1 MCILCVIQKWSRK
14 IATMLPWIVIPLI
27 ALWLL
32 SQFLPPAF
40 RFEITSPR
48 LACVIVLLVTLFWY
62 EVLMPRLSTWR
73 ARRNARLKERKR
85 LEAIEIQKLK
95 KNAVRKCRNCKTP
108 YRDQNPSGG
117 KFNCSYCG
125 HQSKR
130 PATDP
135 LFVSPDLG
143 RFSGSGIFKDLVEK
157 VWSDNNWI
165 CGQDWLENGGNWV
178 NGSHSLKSG
187 NWKKNNG
194 GFFSSGNDFFS
205 FLVIFVSK
213 SIAAIFLGI
222 MWLFRKL
229 FRISF
234 NEDDNT
240 SDSDVNGLAKKG
252 ENGVNCNET
261 KSEKARRKAEE
272 KRQARLEREQLE
284 EEERKQREEVARL
297 VEERR
302 KVRDEIDKHINRKD
316 KSSPRQDKKEA
327 ERKRQEKKKERDRG
341 SNKSDVDELE
351 KRASKELEK
360 NRKFEDH
367 NNNNKSKIA
376 VTNSYNQG
384 GVGTRYLDRM
394 KGNFFASSKTL
405 SGGGFFG
412 KGNTREHRSGSFLEH
427 SNKRDHV
434 QPERASG
441 KSNTHADDQNHTRPA
456 CFESQPCPPPKRSW
470 HQLFTRSS
478 PTASSTTS
486 TNVISRPNGT
496 QQSESQSSI
505 APGYPVTQGFDIPV
519 TQALNSLPS
528 FGNFTSSTIGLQLSS
543 NFTEC
548 IHEEP
553 DIFQDPS
560 YVPDPASSTGPGPGH
575 EAFDGFPI
583 DLGFLADGGPE
594 NSSPYDSPV
603 SQWSTSNENHAD
615 KGWQGWNSKLGPDTL
630 GLFGANQDWDLPQT
644 TSGLMSKEQEL
655 VPSNA
660 PGFMQATTDDLWAY
674 RTSYGSV
681 ASNNNHLPMNLQ
693 EGTAHNELVYGIPN
707 GSAINHPFQLPHGN
721 VWAKK
726 EQVAA
731 APGCVEGIG
740 TTSALISPGGGPY
753 SPPNVQSPWSY
764 E

>member
-27 ALWLL
+27 GLWFL
-32 SQFLPPAF
+32 SQFFPPAF
-40 RFEITSPR
+40 RFEITSPK
-48 LACVIVLLVTLFWY
+48 LACVLVLLVTLFWY

-85 LEAIEIQKLK
+85 LEAIEMQKLR

-143 RFSGSGIFKDLVEK
+143 RFSISGNLKELVEK

-178 NGSHSLKSG
+178 NGSVKSS
-187 NWKKNNG
+187 NCKKNNG
-194 GFFSSGNDFFS
+194 GFFSTGNDFFS
-205 FLVIFVSK
+205 FVLVFVCK
-213 SIAAIFLGI
+213 SLAAVFLGF
-222 MWLFRKL
+222 MWLFRKV
-229 FRISF
+229 FRVSF
-234 NEDDNT
+234 NEDDSS
-240 SDSDVNGLAKKG
+240 SDSDVHGLAKKG

-302 KVRDEIDKHINRKD
+302 KVRDEIDKHINKKD
-316 KSSPRQDKKEA
+316 KSSPRHNNNKKEA
-327 ERKRQEKKKERDRG
+327 EKKRVEKKKEWDRG
-341 SNKSDVDELE
+341 SNKSNSDVDEKIKKVE
-351 KRASKELEK
+351 EV
-360 NRKFEDH
+360 
-367 NNNNKSKIA
+367 NKSKVV
-376 VTNSYNQG
+376 VTNSYNKG

-394 KGNFFASSKTL
+394 KGSL
-405 SGGGFFG
+405 FG
-412 KGNTREHRSGSFLEH
+412 KGIYSNASNTRDRKSSAFLDH
-427 SNKRDHV
+427 SSKRDHV
-434 QPERASG
+434 HLERAHG
-441 KSNTHADDQNHTRPA
+441 KSNTHADDQNQNGPA

-478 PTASSTTS
+478 PTPSSTTT
-486 TNVISRPNGT
+486 TNVITRPTTNI
-496 QQSESQSSI
+496 I
-505 APGYPVTQGFDIPV
+505 APGYPVTQGFHTPI
-519 TQALNSLPS
+519 TQGLRSLPTYS
-528 FGNFTSSTIGLQLSS
+528 YTNSTTTTTTTTTTTGLQLSS
-543 NFTEC
+543 NLNEC

-553 DIFQDPS
+553 EIFQDPC
-560 YVPDPASSTGPGPGH
+560 YVPEPASSTGPVSDS
-575 EAFDGFPI
+575 FNNFPI

-594 NSSPYDSPV
+594 YVSP
-603 SQWSTSNENHAD
+603 NEMHAANDD

-630 GLFGANQDWDLPQT
+630 GLFGAN
-644 TSGLMSKEQEL
+644 
-655 VPSNA
+655 PSNTT
-660 PGFMQATTDDLWAY
+660 GFMKATSDDPWAF
-674 RTSYGSV
+674 RTSYGPV
-681 ASNNNHLPMNLQ
+681 PSNNNCLSMNLQ
-693 EGTAHNELVYGIPN
+693 IGNAHNKLVYGIPN
-707 GSAINHPFQLPHGN
+707 GSPINYPFQPPHGS

-726 EQVAA
+726 EQVGAV
-731 APGCVEGIG
+731 PGCVEGIG
-740 TTSALISPGGGPY
+740 TTSAMISPGGGLY
-753 SPPNVQSPWSY
+753 STPNVQSPWSY
-764 E
+764 EL